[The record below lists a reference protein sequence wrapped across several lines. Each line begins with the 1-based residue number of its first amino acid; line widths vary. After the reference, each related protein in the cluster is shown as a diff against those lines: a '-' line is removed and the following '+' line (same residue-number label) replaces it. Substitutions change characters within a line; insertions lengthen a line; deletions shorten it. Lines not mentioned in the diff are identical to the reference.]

1 VADSTIA
8 ELEGLRALARALAGD
23 DADDLVQ
30 DAAIAA
36 LEHPPALDRPV
47 RPWLAAVLRNRRRM
61 NVRADARRRRR
72 ELAIAGAGDPVAET
86 TSIDRAR
93 VLERLSRAL
102 VELDEPFRTA
112 VVRRYLDGQTSA
124 EIARA
129 LGVPAGTVR
138 WRLKTGLARL
148 RAALDDDSPDW
159 RGALIPML
167 HGAAIVKTKLSLVV
181 IVIALLL
188 AGAWW
193 RLSRPTATAPQAP
206 PAPVAA
212 APVHPLRSVPLQPG
226 QARATSETVA
236 LPGGRIRG
244 RVVNWSTGD
253 GVPDADVTF
262 TSAAGAVTIR
272 SGDDGAFE
280 LAPNEPGAYTLA
292 TISAAGFLPYA
303 PELDHSTIH
312 VQFQKGRTVDGITAF
327 VYPALDYHGL
337 VVDAANAPVAGAHVA
352 LLGTPAG
359 EQAES
364 RVATE
369 WTTAGD
375 GTFTFHAP
383 DEAVFE
389 ASKGAQHG
397 WARLD
402 GGVTI
407 SKHMTIHV
415 ASEPARDSTIT
426 GVVVDDHD
434 QPLADVLVRAQPL
447 LGGLDAAAAYTA
459 EPAAGAFRR
468 NGAGPPRAT
477 TFATSGADGR
487 FALDHLDRH
496 MYVVEGEL
504 EGRASSRLR
513 VAGAT
518 ANVKLVLGAGVVLA
532 GTVVTV
538 DHDPVP
544 SFTLAVY
551 RRDGAARRGEIAR
564 SIVDPLGHFDVR
576 VAAGDFDLVA
586 TAAGWA
592 PSSPLHVA
600 VGDAGA
606 SALEIVVRAGVT
618 VRGTVRNAAT
628 GQPVPYAR
636 VMRET
641 TSAGAS
647 AQPSNVGTVTRADG
661 SFELTGL
668 PSGPVSLTIG
678 ADSYHPKIEGG
689 LAGKDGDTLGPLA
702 IALTPLAPGEEP
714 TLELVGIGAQ
724 LTATV
729 DGLIV
734 QRVIDG
740 GGAQAAGIIAGDLVV
755 TVDGADVKELGLEGS
770 LAKIRGV
777 EGTTVAIG
785 VKRGDQVVT
794 IVCTR
799 AKLNA

>member
-1 VADSTIA
+1 
-8 ELEGLRALARALAGD
+8 
-23 DADDLVQ
+23 
-30 DAAIAA
+30 
-36 LEHPPALDRPV
+36 
-47 RPWLAAVLRNRRRM
+47 
-61 NVRADARRRRR
+61 
-72 ELAIAGAGDPVAET
+72 
-86 TSIDRAR
+86 
-93 VLERLSRAL
+93 
-102 VELDEPFRTA
+102 
-112 VVRRYLDGQTSA
+112 
-124 EIARA
+124 
-129 LGVPAGTVR
+129 
-138 WRLKTGLARL
+138 
-148 RAALDDDSPDW
+148 
-159 RGALIPML
+159 
-167 HGAAIVKTKLSLVV
+167 
-181 IVIALLL
+181 
-188 AGAWW
+188 
-193 RLSRPTATAPQAP
+193 
-206 PAPVAA
+206 
-212 APVHPLRSVPLQPG
+212 
-226 QARATSETVA
+226 
-236 LPGGRIRG
+236 
-244 RVVNWSTGD
+244 
-253 GVPDADVTF
+253 
-262 TSAAGAVTIR
+262 
-272 SGDDGAFE
+272 
-280 LAPNEPGAYTLA
+280 
-292 TISAAGFLPYA
+292 
-303 PELDHSTIH
+303 
-312 VQFQKGRTVDGITAF
+312 
-327 VYPALDYHGL
+327 
-337 VVDAANAPVAGAHVA
+337 
-352 LLGTPAG
+352 
-359 EQAES
+359 
-364 RVATE
+364 
-369 WTTAGD
+369 
-375 GTFTFHAP
+375 
-383 DEAVFE
+383 
-389 ASKGAQHG
+389 
-397 WARLD
+397 
-402 GGVTI
+402 
-407 SKHMTIHV
+407 MTIHV

-518 ANVKLVLGAGVVLA
+518 ANVKLVLGA
-532 GTVVTV
+532 
-538 DHDPVP
+538 
-544 SFTLAVY
+544 AVY